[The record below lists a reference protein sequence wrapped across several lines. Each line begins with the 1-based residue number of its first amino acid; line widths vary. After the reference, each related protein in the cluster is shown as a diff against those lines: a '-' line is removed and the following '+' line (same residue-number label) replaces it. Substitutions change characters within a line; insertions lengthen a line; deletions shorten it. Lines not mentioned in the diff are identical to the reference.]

1 MAIEIITDADS
12 GTSTVGDTAV
22 NLAGNYAATV
32 LGATFLWCAGFFGAY
47 AAFIRVVTGVAVDI
61 VGGAKI
67 DIFTGYKLEAH
78 GSVVT
83 KFVRGNHYTWD
94 VAQKFEQ
101 HLEKTATATKKTE
114 ILDQLNQTIGRAI
127 KTYNYGVN
135 YIAGGDIT
143 SVCKSH
149 STTCTG
155 NIKLASDNS
164 IQIRGTADLKLFGST
179 EVVLT
184 SHGGIQIIA
193 PNKITIGGEFVNI
206 G

>member
-127 KTYNYGVN
+127 KTYNYGVK

-143 SVCKSH
+143 SVCESH

-164 IQIRGTADLKLFGST
+164 IQIKGTADLKLFGST

>member
-1 MAIEIITDADS
+1 MALELNTD
-12 GTSTVGDTAV
+12 GTTQAATTGDTAV

-32 LGATFLWCAGFFGAY
+32 LGATFQWCAAVFGAY
-47 AAFIRVVTGVAVDI
+47 TAFTRIVTGVAIDI

-67 DIFTGYKLEAH
+67 DIFGGYKLEAH

-101 HLEKTATATKKTE
+101 HLEKTATATKKTL
-114 ILDQLNQTIGRAI
+114 IATQLNQTIENAI
-127 KTYNYGVN
+127 FTYAQGVSVR
-135 YIAGGDIT
+135 AGGDIA

-149 STTCTG
+149 STKCTG
-155 NIKLASDNS
+155 DIQLASEKK
-164 IQIRGTADLKLFGST
+164 IKIKGAELHLVGST
-179 EVVLT
+179 GAVLK
-184 SHGGIQIIA
+184 SDGGIVLIA
-193 PNKITIGGEFVNI
+193 AEKFTIGGEFVSI

>member
-1 MAIEIITDADS
+1 MALELNTDGNTQTA
-12 GTSTVGDTAV
+12 TTGDTAI
-22 NLAGNYAATV
+22 NNSGSYNATL

-47 AAFIRVVTGVAVDI
+47 AVFTRVVTGVAIDI

-67 DIFTGYKLEAH
+67 DIFGGYKLEAH

-101 HLEKTATATKKTE
+101 HLEKTTTAANQTLIATKLT
-114 ILDQLNQTIGRAI
+114 QTIDNAI
-127 KTYNYGVN
+127 LTYAQGVSST
-135 YIAGGDIT
+135 AGGDIT
-143 SVCKSH
+143 SVCKSY

-155 NIKLASDNS
+155 DIKLASGNS
-164 IQIRGTADLKLFGST
+164 IQIEGTNNLKLFGST
-179 EVVLT
+179 QVVLT
-184 SHGGIQIIA
+184 SYEGIQIIG
-193 PNKITIGGEFVNI
+193 PKKVTIGGAFVNI